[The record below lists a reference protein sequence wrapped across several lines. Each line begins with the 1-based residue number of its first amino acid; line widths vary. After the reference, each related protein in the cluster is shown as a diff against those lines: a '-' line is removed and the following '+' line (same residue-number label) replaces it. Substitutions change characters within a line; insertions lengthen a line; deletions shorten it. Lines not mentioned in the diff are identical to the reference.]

1 MTDNNSDD
9 CGHSPNYLHQI
20 GELTK
25 SVSLHDQTLEG
36 LKEVPL
42 LLKTLVESIK
52 PTVGP
57 QGDYPDD
64 QYSDQNEEY
73 SEKGA
78 PSNVTDDHDLG
89 HDMLMGLEFQD
100 GNDG

>member
-1 MTDNNSDD
+1 MTDNNSEGS
-9 CGHSPNYLHQI
+9 GHSPNYLHQI

-25 SVSLHDQTLEG
+25 SVSLHEQTLEG

-52 PTVGP
+52 PAVGP
-57 QGDYPDD
+57 QGEDPDD

-73 SEKGA
+73 FEKGA
-78 PSNVTDDHDLG
+78 PSNVNDDDLG
-89 HDMLMGLEFQD
+89 RDILTSLEFQD